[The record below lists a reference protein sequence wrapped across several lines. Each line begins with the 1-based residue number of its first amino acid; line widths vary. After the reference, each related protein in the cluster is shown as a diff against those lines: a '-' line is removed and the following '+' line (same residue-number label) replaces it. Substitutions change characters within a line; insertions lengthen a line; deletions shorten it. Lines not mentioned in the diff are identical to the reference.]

1 MGKKLAIKAGVSHG
15 SILGPFIYIYIYIY
29 IYICICIY
37 YISMCMYEIY
47 KYINNKELHVYI
59 TLYITIK

>member
-1 MGKKLAIKAGVSHG
+1 MYIY
-15 SILGPFIYIYIYIY
+15 INIYIYIHN
-29 IYICICIY
+29 
-37 YISMCMYEIY
+37 MCMYEIY